1 MQTKIKNRVDNTK
14 TCDTIVL
21 SRSSDKG
28 RPNNGTFLLRY
39 SPLFCAVAMLG

>member
-28 RPNNGTFLLRY
+28 RPNKKIYANEN
-39 SPLFCAVAMLG
+39 